1 MCKKMVTKKNADF
14 DVPKLAYAKGDYVRW
29 YLTDPHGDIVM
40 RGGTGI
46 VLKAV
51 PTTLVM
57 NKSFL
62 QYKVWCTDLNE
73 KLWFSEEDLNLI
85 CKGPVKL

>member
-1 MCKKMVTKKNADF
+1 MQKIVNKKNADF
-14 DVPKLAYAKGDYVRW
+14 ELPKLAYAKGCLVRW
-29 YLTDPHGDIVM
+29 YLTDPHGDSVM

-62 QYKVWCTDLNE
+62 QDKVWCTDLNE